1 MGFRGAT
8 HGEKERKAIL
18 LGSAILDSAEIFL
31 IYCLRAAG
39 DEWQIRRDDLESEIA
54 SR

>member
-1 MGFRGAT
+1 MGSREAAK
-8 HGEKERKAIL
+8 GEKERKAIL
-18 LGSAILDSAEIFL
+18 LGSAILYSAGIFL

-39 DEWQIRRDDLESEIA
+39 DEWQIRRDNSESEIA